1 MQQHHAPVEMTIG
14 PSSLDITLRVK
25 DFSGAP
31 EQYWLRQI
39 MKDRRAQSRSPGP
52 SGATESEKPYMER
65 AHAASEGEVPFCGI
79 TTSFEGIVDTAAEGG
94 LVGRGPLQRLEQELS
109 MRGLCIKW
117 VPKQTSAKGVEW
129 LWAWHL
135 FPWALVG

>member
-52 SGATESEKPYMER
+52 
-65 AHAASEGEVPFCGI
+65 SEGEVPFCGI